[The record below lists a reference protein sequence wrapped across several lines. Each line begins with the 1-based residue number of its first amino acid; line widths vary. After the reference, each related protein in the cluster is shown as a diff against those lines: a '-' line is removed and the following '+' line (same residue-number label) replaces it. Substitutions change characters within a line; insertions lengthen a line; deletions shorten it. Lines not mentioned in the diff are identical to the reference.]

1 MQLWITQD
9 TVLGTLDQRPSQ
21 DARWMM
27 QHQSTHDD
35 APQTVQLWSDDLD
48 QLTGF
53 QRLWQRQGH
62 DAVITDMDTI

>member
-1 MQLWITQD
+1 MSLWITQD

-53 QRLWQRQGH
+53 QR
-62 DAVITDMDTI
+62 

>member
-9 TVLGTLDQRPSQ
+9 TVLGTLAQRPSQ

-48 QLTGF
+48 HLMGF

-62 DAVITDMDTI
+62 DAVITDMDAI